1 MIVCRWCRTALG
13 HTTSSAR
20 RENAHYH
27 PRLWHWNVHREECL
41 SLFLH
46 IPHSA
51 TAYAGSSD
59 PRHVVNSFHL
69 PIAAHYWG
77 LLWFGNGSLVMA
89 NASYSLNGA
98 ITHVGDLLLILL
110 FLWGLF

>member
-1 MIVCRWCRTALG
+1 
-13 HTTSSAR
+13 
-20 RENAHYH
+20 
-27 PRLWHWNVHREECL
+27 
-41 SLFLH
+41 
-46 IPHSA
+46 
-51 TAYAGSSD
+51 
-59 PRHVVNSFHL
+59 VVNSFHL